1 MAGLSG
7 RQGTLGAR
15 VEDRT
20 DHQQGDRG
28 RMWPSHVAGLCK
40 IGSFGTEVT
49 RARDQAS
56 GPTKAGHLKRAL
68 DG

>member
-1 MAGLSG
+1 MKTELTTSRA
-7 RQGTLGAR
+7 
-15 VEDRT
+15 
-20 DHQQGDRG
+20 DRG

-56 GPTKAGHLKRAL
+56 GPTEAGHLKRAL